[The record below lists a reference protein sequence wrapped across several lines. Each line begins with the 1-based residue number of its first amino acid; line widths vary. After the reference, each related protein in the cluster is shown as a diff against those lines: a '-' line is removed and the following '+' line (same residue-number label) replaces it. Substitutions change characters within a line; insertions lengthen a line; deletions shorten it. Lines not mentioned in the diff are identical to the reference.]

1 MSDWQQIE
9 EGLDGQTV
17 AFFQDQ
23 TSGDEIEVRDTYT
36 NPVQLLDVRDNR
48 YKVIYDRHSGLPDL
62 DLSDTF
68 GRPQDALRYTVE
80 GLIGEDL
87 DTYDLP
93 DYNFE

>member
-1 MSDWQQIE
+1 MSDWTQIE

-17 AFFQDQ
+17 AMFQDQ

-48 YKVIYDRHSGLPDL
+48 YKVIYDRMSGLPDHT
-62 DLSDTF
+62 LSDTF
-68 GRPQDALRYTVE
+68 GRPQDALEYAIE
-80 GLIGEDL
+80 GIIGEEL
-87 DTYDLP
+87 ETYNLP